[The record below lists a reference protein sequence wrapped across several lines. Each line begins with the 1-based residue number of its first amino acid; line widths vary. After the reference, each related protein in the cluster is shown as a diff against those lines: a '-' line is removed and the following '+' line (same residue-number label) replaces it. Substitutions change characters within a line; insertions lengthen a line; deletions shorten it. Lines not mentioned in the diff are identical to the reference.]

1 MTDYKHGG
9 TLDRIIWRSRVKA
22 LLRIG
27 GILLMVIGLMFMPA
41 WGRELGPKST
51 IFSWIGL
58 TGMFAKQ
65 GMLMIAIG
73 AVAFAAS
80 WLIRGDG
87 PFDWG

>member
-1 MTDYKHGG
+1 MTDYKDRR
-9 TLDRIIWRSRVKA
+9 TLDRIVWRSRCKA

-27 GILLMVIGLMFMPA
+27 GILLMVTGAMFLPA

-51 IFSWIGL
+51 IFSWIGI
-58 TGMFAKQ
+58 TGTFAKQ
-65 GMLMIAIG
+65 GMMMIAIG

-80 WLIRGDG
+80 WLVRGDG